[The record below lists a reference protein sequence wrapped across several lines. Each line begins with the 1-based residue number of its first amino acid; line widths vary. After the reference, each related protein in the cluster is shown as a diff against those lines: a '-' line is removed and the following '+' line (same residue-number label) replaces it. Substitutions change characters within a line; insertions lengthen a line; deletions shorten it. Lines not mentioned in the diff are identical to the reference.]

1 MYSFITTFLTT
12 CPPIFTSRSI
22 IILHSPIVCPIECF
36 HVTSWSHEEV
46 HVILL
51 VYRLIAES
59 VLDSDTHAN
68 CTPDLS
74 LIDLCCNVVTCYNYV
89 RRKHSWLCSFWLP
102 RRDGGH
108 VQKCCGVMQNDVIFH
123 HMIKTFC
130 THKWAA
136 DQNNA
141 ISDTLWSPCVEDFNC
156 ISVLSFHWQI
166 SNGHQWCHNFRG
178 IFFPE

>member
-1 MYSFITTFLTT
+1 M
-12 CPPIFTSRSI
+12 
-22 IILHSPIVCPIECF
+22 ECF

-59 VLDSDTHAN
+59 VLHSDTHAN

-136 DQNNA
+136 DQN
-141 ISDTLWSPCVEDFNC
+141 ICYFWYIMESLCPGVCTF
-156 ISVLSFHWQI
+156 VLSFWMVIDWYKLQFV
-166 SNGHQWCHNFRG
+166 QMAA
-178 IFFPE
+178 IFGVPADRSLYRKSETTQPVRLHLTYNM